1 VSAIPFPLLIVKLM
15 NKKTKTYDQWLE
27 FLDDHMSW
35 RKSNNTRLVGFK
47 YHEDEFKGE
56 IITFYFDTYDLSPET
71 GQRIPSTWS
80 ISEGDVDSA
89 EAFSWLVG
97 EISNRYEDEW
107 RW

>member
-1 VSAIPFPLLIVKLM
+1 MK
-15 NKKTKTYDQWLE
+15 KKTKTYDQWLE
-27 FLDDHMSW
+27 FLDDHMRW
-35 RKSNNTRLVGFK
+35 RKSNNTRLVGLK
-47 YHEDEFKGE
+47 YDTYSSKEES
-56 IITFYFDTYDLSPET
+56 IILYFDTYEYSPET
-71 GQRIPSTWS
+71 GQKIPSTLS